1 MRLGRKR
8 EGAVAGK
15 LLITGAAGQLGQA
28 LVQAGARQGWE
39 VVATDL
45 PELNITDPQ
54 LVQGELSRQRPEVV
68 INAAAATRVDDLES
82 DPDGALRVNALGPRN
97 LAVACRRLG
106 IKLIHLS
113 TDYVFDGTKPGPYV
127 EWDATS
133 PLSVYGRSKL
143 LGEEWVRQQ
152 CPDHFIVRTAW
163 LYGMPGPNF
172 VTAILARG
180 RHLAPDGEL
189 KVVDDQRGTPT
200 SALALAP
207 QLLALAATEAF
218 GTYHATCQGETT
230 WFEFAGLILKTA
242 GITVRVTP
250 CTTAE
255 FPRPAPRPANSVLEN
270 RLLKV
275 AGLDLHARLAGS
287 LPAVLGSIWGPTM
300 SWVLV
305 TGGAGFIGA
314 NFLYCLR
321 RQQPEAHIINLD
333 LLTYAGNPE
342 NLVGFEGDARYIL
355 VRGDVADREL
365 VQDLFSRYPI
375 TKVVHFA
382 AESHVDRSILDP
394 GVFVRTNVV
403 GTFTL
408 LEAARQ
414 AWKDRAGPE
423 APRFLHVSTDEVYG
437 SLGPDDPPVTETA
450 PVRPPES
457 VRRVQGQRR
466 LSGAGLFS
474 HLPVAGAHHQLFQQL
489 RPLPVSG
496 KADPFQ
502 PQPGPGR

>member
-1 MRLGRKR
+1 M
-8 EGAVAGK
+8 AGK

-39 VVATDL
+39 VVATDAHNL
-45 PELNITDPQ
+45 DITDLQ

-106 IKLIHLS
+106 VKLIHLS

-127 EWDATS
+127 EWDATG

-163 LYGMPGPNF
+163 LYGVPGPNF

-189 KVVDDQRGTPT
+189 KVVQDQRGTPT

-207 QLLALAATEAF
+207 QLLALAETEAF

-230 WFEFAGLILKTA
+230 WYEFAGLILKTA

-270 RLLKV
+270 RLLRV
-275 AGLDLHARLAGS
+275 AGLDHM
-287 LPAVLGSIWGPTM
+287 PAWQ
-300 SWVLV
+300 
-305 TGGAGFIGA
+305 AA
-314 NFLYCLR
+314 Y
-321 RQQPEAHIINLD
+321 QQ
-333 LLTYAGNPE
+333 
-342 NLVGFEGDARYIL
+342 F
-355 VRGDVADREL
+355 
-365 VQDLFSRYPI
+365 
-375 TKVVHFA
+375 
-382 AESHVDRSILDP
+382 
-394 GVFVRTNVV
+394 
-403 GTFTL
+403 
-408 LEAARQ
+408 
-414 AWKDRAGPE
+414 W
-423 APRFLHVSTDEVYG
+423 EVYG
-437 SLGPDDPPVTETA
+437 D
-450 PVRPPES
+450 
-457 VRRVQGQRR
+457 R
-466 LSGAGLFS
+466 L
-474 HLPVAGAHHQLFQQL
+474 
-489 RPLPVSG
+489 
-496 KADPFQ
+496 
-502 PQPGPGR
+502 